1 MVTAPTIAPQEE
13 EEEIAIEKKTVR
25 LPEPKP
31 LAQKQPSRS
40 LLSEIFE
47 GHEEFLGLT
56 PD

>member
-13 EEEIAIEKKTVR
+13 EEELAIEKKTVR